1 MEKSQLNV
9 AFGYLSLL
17 LGYMSLYEPVRQ
29 RFSAMHKAGNVD
41 PLISSIREFIIYYR
55 AVDSS
60 IAEDGVEQ
68 SSQHSNFATKL
79 QGLVER
85 LEGYR

>member
-29 RFSAMHKAGNVD
+29 RFSSMHKAGNLA
-41 PLISSIREFIIYYR
+41 PLLNSIREFIIYHR
-55 AVDSS
+55 AADNS
-60 IAEDGVEQ
+60 IAQDGGEQ
-68 SSQHSNFATKL
+68 PSQYSSFTTKL

-85 LEGYR
+85 LEYHS